1 MGDTDV
7 YDYTDGIFLGRYN
20 TQAQGGVGAYDDG
33 GSFDYNSDGIT
44 LSQLGTNLPIPT
56 ADLAYRVDVD
66 LYNALYVQDIRKKYL
81 KPRTTDISKNLL
93 ISARNIARNQD
104 DKNYTSTTII
114 DEAGRTHNALD
125 VFNGKRSDDDKFRW
139 NYLETIHNKFFTD
152 KPIEYTQYNIDITV
166 PNKSI
171 TYTYDGSGYDTYK
184 YTSLGFGSSTYGYD
198 YSGIFTSSKATHNG
212 VSYNKLMT
220 LDYSGYN
227 NYLQL
232 YNTFRTYTTTQRL
245 TDLNKINTS
254 SLDTDNPIITTTK
267 ILNTN
272 NTIVLLNKKTH
283 SISFYGMV
291 TTPCK
296 ISVVYVFNKPGLSGG
311 NYNYWIEQTQYD
323 TSIKKSGNI
332 KFGFN
337 IDNINAPFITLIFR
351 DPNTGTLLNNV
362 STFEIYA
369 SYSYINTTYTD
380 NIDLT
385 DPAL

>member
-198 YSGIFTSSKATHNG
+198 YSGIFTSSKATLG
-212 VSYNKLMT
+212 GKTYNKLMT

-232 YNTFRTYTTTQRL
+232 YNTFRIYSKTEIL
-245 TDLNKINTS
+245 EN
-254 SLDTDNPIITTTK
+254 IITTDYGSNNAKLT
-267 ILNTN
+267 IINNTN
-272 NTIVLLNKKTH
+272 NPNGFINLTDKHTK
-283 SISFYGMV
+283 SISFYGSV
-291 TTPCK
+291 NKPCR
-296 ISVVYVFNKPGLSGG
+296 ISVAFIYDTFTEG
-311 NYNYWIEQTQYD
+311 NQQYTYYIEQSQYD
-323 TSIKKSGNI
+323 ITIKKSGTI

-337 IDNINAPFITLIFR
+337 IDNINADYITLIYR
-351 DPNTGTLLNNV
+351 NLDNTIITTSDNTFSANV
-362 STFEIYA
+362 YA
-369 SYSYINTTYTD
+369 SYSYVNSINTK
-380 NIDLT
+380 
-385 DPAL
+385 